1 MCQVKLN
8 GLHCISKWF
17 WFVFENRMGSFFW
30 RCWFFGEDYR
40 ETIWNFWFSEYERKP
55 CQNYRILA
63 SIPMLRYETMWS
75 VYRGFWTALIVLAIT
90 ASLVGV
96 FLLVCGVPFV
106 NARFYK
112 VGGGFLMAAGCLF
125 TLLIFMFV
133 VWKEFAADLRKYILL
148 ERSERCP
155 DDTPLTIYYGWSFM
169 FATAG
174 IPLVLLSGLLFYLVG
189 HSILKELE

>member
-1 MCQVKLN
+1 MKIKIAALLAAILGVL
-8 GLHCISKWF
+8 G
-17 WFVFENRMGSFFW
+17 VFLFLVAFGTDYWLLVTEKCGGFERILTFHHEGFFW

-112 VGGGFLMAAGCLF
+112 VGGGFLMAADITGSLA
-125 TLLIFMFV
+125 L
-133 VWKEFAADLRKYILL
+133 
-148 ERSERCP
+148 
-155 DDTPLTIYYGWSFM
+155 
-169 FATAG
+169 
-174 IPLVLLSGLLFYLVG
+174 
-189 HSILKELE
+189 